1 MPENPDQK
9 TGIQQKEVS
18 REVTGR
24 CLCGSVS
31 YTANVKTSD
40 AGPCHCESCRRWSG
54 GVFLAATADGPVAF
68 QGEENITRYKSS
80 DWAERGF
87 CKNCGSSLFYRLV
100 DEDMYILGT
109 GVFDDQSALSMAHQI
124 FIDEKPDWYAFAN
137 ETQNM
142 TGAEVF
148 AAFAP
153 PDDGQ

>member
-1 MPENPDQK
+1 MAENSSSADDVK
-9 TGIQQKEVS
+9 T
-18 REVTGR
+18 VTGH

-31 YTANVKTSD
+31 YTAQAKTAG

-54 GVFLAATADGPVAF
+54 GIYLAAEATGPVTF

-100 DEDMYILGT
+100 EQDMYILAT
-109 GVFDDQSALSMAHQI
+109 GAFDDQSALAMTHQI
-124 FIDEKPDWYAFAN
+124 FIEEKPDWYAFAN
-137 ETQNM
+137 KTHNM

-148 AAFAP
+148 AAFSP
-153 PDDGQ
+153 PEKQ